1 MTTSPPAKAYRVRR
15 DDRGQITP
23 WTVVG
28 TLIVLVLAGLV
39 FDQGMAMATK
49 VSAYDTAQAAARAGA
64 DEIDLALHRTTG
76 AVQLDPGAAS
86 TAARTFL
93 TQAGQAGTVSATT
106 EQVTVTVTTRHRT
119 QLLHLVGITDI
130 PVSATATATP
140 ATGVTTATE
149 AQIMPTPG
157 EVPL

>member
-1 MTTSPPAKAYRVRR
+1 MNRPPASASHRPRL
-15 DDRGQITP
+15 DDQGQITP

-28 TLIVLVLAGLV
+28 TLIVLILAGLV

-64 DEIDLALHRTTG
+64 DEIDLAKYRLTG
-76 AVQLDPGAAS
+76 AVQLDPAAA
-86 TAARTFL
+86 TAAAHTFL
-93 TQAGQAGTVSATT
+93 AQAGQGGNVAATT
-106 EQVTVTVTTRHRT
+106 GQVTVTITTRHRT

-130 PVSATATATP
+130 PVAATASATP

-149 AQIMPTPG
+149 PS
-157 EVPL
+157 